1 MDPLFEFKRYAN
13 IFFLPSNLS
22 HSLSMSTAIIS
33 PANRTE
39 YTNEAMGKQYVCV
52 PGGIWREVVPPA
64 FASVRC

>member
-1 MDPLFEFKRYAN
+1 
-13 IFFLPSNLS
+13 
-22 HSLSMSTAIIS
+22 MSTAIIS

-39 YTNEAMGKQYVCV
+39 YTNEATGKQYVRV

>member
-1 MDPLFEFKRYAN
+1 
-13 IFFLPSNLS
+13 
-22 HSLSMSTAIIS
+22 MSTAIIS

-39 YTNEAMGKQYVCV
+39 YTNEATGKYGV